1 MNRIMKYEK
10 KYIITLYESKKPLKF
25 IFFWGHSE
33 HSGNIT
39 KACLSQWYPCEFIK
53 DDVVYST
60 AEQYMMAQKALLFQ
74 DTDTYDKIM
83 EAEHPKKYQSLGRKV
98 KNFSEAVW
106 NQHKYNIVVEGNLCK
121 FSQNEKLKS
130 FLLGTNSRILVEASP
145 YDAIWGIKMAADD
158 KNIENPLMWKGENLL
173 GFALMEVR
181 DMLSHSDLI
190 IK

>member
-1 MNRIMKYEK
+1 MKYEK
-10 KYIITLYESKKPLKF
+10 KDIITLYESQKPLKF

-33 HSGNIT
+33 HPGNIT
-39 KACLSQWYPCEFIK
+39 KACLSQWYPCKFIK
-53 DDVVYST
+53 DNVVYST

-121 FSQNEKLKS
+121 FSQNEKLKD

-145 YDAIWGIKMAADD
+145 YDAIWGIKMAAED

-181 DMLSHSDLI
+181 DMLSHSDLSE
-190 IK
+190 KQ

>member
-10 KYIITLYESKKPLKF
+10 KDIITLYESKKLLKF

-130 FLLGTNSRILVEASP
+130 FYLEQTQEFWWKPVRMMQYGALKWRQTIKILRI
-145 YDAIWGIKMAADD
+145 
-158 KNIENPLMWKGENLL
+158 PLCGKEKICL
-173 GFALMEVR
+173 AL
-181 DMLSHSDLI
+181 H
-190 IK
+190 